1 MTELKTLKDIKTDWL
16 TSTTK
21 RKGWTFVNT
30 TILRQAAIKWIKAC
44 KREGGEGD
52 RCDCKNHSK
61 PQINIPFGCECV
73 LLG

>member
-1 MTELKTLKDIKTDWL
+1 MAVKCNKCGGIIPDI
-16 TSTTK
+16 
-21 RKGWTFVNT
+21 VY
-30 TILRQAAIKWIKAC
+30 
-44 KREGGEGD
+44 EGD